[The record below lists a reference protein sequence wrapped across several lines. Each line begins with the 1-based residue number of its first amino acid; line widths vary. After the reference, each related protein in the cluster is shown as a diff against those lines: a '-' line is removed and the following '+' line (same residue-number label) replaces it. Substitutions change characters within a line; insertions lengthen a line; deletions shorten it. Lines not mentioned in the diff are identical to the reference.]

1 MVNINE
7 KGIWT
12 ADGNGVGEN
21 LILNGNM
28 VEFNGTYVSG
38 ATCHWGNWA
47 NATDRSLVKKDG
59 KYWLHYKTSATTTY
73 GGFYQDNGLNGDIIR
88 IKPNTYY
95 TVSATWF
102 ASEDIG
108 GIFWLHMRSS
118 EGGANISQPF
128 KKINVTSTPTRFS
141 YTFNS
146 GSNDSYTINRF
157 NLMMGSYQHA
167 TEGVDV
173 YFTDVKMEEGQI
185 ATPYIQNQHDPS
197 YITNSHGFF
206 EGYNAKIWE
215 GSIGGEEFIEL

>member
-7 KGIWT
+7 NGVWK
-12 ADGNGVGEN
+12 ADGNEIGEN

-38 ATCHWGNWA
+38 TTYHWRSWV

-59 KYWLHYKTSATTTY
+59 KYWLHYKTPASTTY
-73 GGFYQDNGLNGDIIR
+73 GGFNQEGTGVA

-95 TVSATWF
+95 TVSAIWF
-102 ASEDIG
+102 ASQDVG
-108 GIFWLHMRSS
+108 GVFWLHMRST
-118 EGGANISQPF
+118 EGGTNISQTT
-128 KKINVTSTPTRFS
+128 KKINVTTIPTRFS

-146 GSNDSYTINRF
+146 GSSTSYTINRF

-173 YFTDVKMEEGQI
+173 YFTDVKMEEGQTI
-185 ATPYIQNQHDPS
+185 TPWIP
-197 YITNSHGFF
+197 NSADDIYVSDSVGFSE
-206 EGYNAKIWE
+206 EGDKTKIWSC
-215 GSIGGEEFIEL
+215 GSVTGNEFIQF